1 MNVLPV
7 DLTAIVA
14 IIMGVS
20 VVLIPVAGLTAR
32 FALKPLVDSF
42 AKFWESK
49 GMEESLAIAERRIAL
64 LEQQVE
70 GMDHQLRRIEETQ
83 AFDRQLGAGAA
94 PARTI
99 EGGEAPR

>member
-1 MNVLPV
+1 MNVLPI

-14 IIMGVS
+14 IVMGVS
-20 VVLIPVAGLTAR
+20 VVLIPIAGLTAR

-42 AKFWESK
+42 ARFWEVK

-70 GMDHQLRRIEETQ
+70 GMEHAVRRLEDVET
-83 AFDRQLGAGAA
+83 FDRQLRAGPA
-94 PARTI
+94 PTADAPG
-99 EGGEAPR
+99 EGTR